1 MRIPITDADK
11 NVAINLSSENPSLL
25 FGFKLF
31 AQVASIATMV
41 IGIAVLVGWRLNFS
55 ALKSGLPG
63 LPSIQPLTAVMFIFA
78 GISLNLQ
85 VKQRAS
91 QWRKV
96 AALAT
101 AWLIVLISG
110 SVFAEYLFQID
121 LHTTQMLF
129 ANSFPLG
136 ETPARP
142 SPLTVIAFLCAG
154 SALII
159 LDKCSR
165 SGGYP
170 AEWLALIAGLISLLG
185 VVGYLYNVP
194 QFYKIAHYTSL
205 AAFTAVGLALL
216 TLAVLAAR
224 PDRGLVSRVA
234 SSGMSG
240 DMARRLLPT
249 AVLVPLLLG
258 WLRLRGQQ
266 AGWYGT
272 EFGLALHTT
281 SNVIVFVAL
290 VWWNAGR
297 LQQIDAQRSLA
308 KEKLRLANENLE
320 TLVMERTKDL
330 GDTNVALL
338 NQIGLQ
344 QQTEQELRAT
354 QEKFRSVAE
363 TANDAIV
370 SANSE
375 GNITYFNPAAERMF
389 GYTADAI
396 KNQPLSRLMPDRFHA
411 AHLHGFERFLTTGR
425 SQLMG
430 TSVELV
436 GKKADGSEF
445 PVELSLSSWKIGGK
459 IFVTGIL
466 RDIAERK
473 SGEREILAL
482 NARLARRATELET
495 VNREI
500 EAFSYSVSHDLRAPL
515 RAINGFCTVLSEDY
529 ASKLDE
535 QGQHYLSRVR
545 TASHRM
551 GELIDDLL
559 QLSRLTRDKFHFE
572 QVNLSD
578 LAQTVEAELRQTDS
592 DRQVE
597 FVIMPNMGG
606 WGDAHMLRIVLDNLL
621 GNAWKFTTNTAN
633 AHIQFSAQ
641 QLDGETVFC
650 VRDNGVGFDMAYADK
665 LFGVF
670 QRLHGANEFPGTGV
684 GLATVQRVIHRHGGR
699 IWAEAELNRGATF
712 YFTLPPH
719 TKI

>member
-1 MRIPITDADK
+1 MASV
-11 NVAINLSSENPSLL
+11 VAI
-25 FGFKLF
+25 
-31 AQVASIATMV
+31 V
-41 IGIAVLVGWRLNFS
+41 IGLAVVLGWRLNFS
-55 ALKSGLPG
+55 ALKSGVPG
-63 LPSIQPLTAVMFIFA
+63 LPSIQPLTAVTFILA
-78 GISLNLQ
+78 GISLHLQ

-91 QWRKV
+91 RWRKI
-96 AALAT
+96 AALGT
-101 AWLIVLISG
+101 AWLIVLICG

-121 LHTTQMLF
+121 LHTTQILF
-129 ANSFPLG
+129 TNLLHPA
-136 ETPARP
+136 ETPTRP
-142 SPLTVIAFLCAG
+142 SPLTVVAFLCVG
-154 SALII
+154 SALIM
-159 LDKCSR
+159 LDKRRR

-185 VVGYLYNVP
+185 FVGYLYNVP
-194 QFYKIAHYTSL
+194 PFYKIAHYTSM
-205 AAFTAVGLALL
+205 AAFTAAGLAFL
-216 TLAVLAAR
+216 TLGVLAAR
-224 PDRGLVSRVA
+224 PERGLVSRVA
-234 SSGMSG
+234 SNGMSG

-249 AVLVPLLLG
+249 AVLIPLLLG
-258 WLRLRGQQ
+258 WLRLRGQH
-266 AGWYGT
+266 AGWYET
-272 EFGLALHTT
+272 EFGLALYAT
-281 SNVIVFVAL
+281 SNVVVFVSL

-297 LQQIDAQRSLA
+297 LQQVDAQRSRA
-308 KEKLRLANENLE
+308 KEKLRSANENLE
-320 TLVMERTKDL
+320 ALVMERTKDL

-363 TANDAIV
+363 TANDAII
-370 SANSE
+370 SANSD
-375 GNITYFNPAAERMF
+375 GNITYFNPTAERMF
-389 GYTADAI
+389 GYTAEAI

-411 AHLHGFERFLTTGR
+411 AHQQGFQRFIATGR

-430 TSVELV
+430 TSVELI

-445 PVELSLSSWKIGGK
+445 PVELSLSSWKIGGT

-473 SGEREILAL
+473 SGEQEILAL
-482 NARLARRATELET
+482 NARLARRATELEI

-515 RAINGFCTVLSEDY
+515 RAINGFCTALSEDY

-559 QLSRLTRDKFHFE
+559 RLSRLTRDKFHFE
-572 QVNLSD
+572 QVSLSD
-578 LAQTVEAELRQTDS
+578 LAQTVEAELRQMDS
-592 DRQVE
+592 ERQVE
-597 FVIMPNMGG
+597 FVIMPNMQG
-606 WGDAHMLRIVLDNLL
+606 WGDGHMLRIVLDNLL
-621 GNAWKFTTNTAN
+621 GNAWKFTSNTAN
-633 AHIQFSAQ
+633 AHIEFSSQ
-641 QLDGETVFC
+641 QRDGETVYC

-684 GLATVQRVIHRHGGR
+684 GLATVQRIIHRHGGR
-699 IWAEAELNRGATF
+699 IWAEAELNHGAAF
-712 YFTLPPH
+712 YFTLPPSH
-719 TKI
+719 KI